1 MKPTILIILCL
12 AQFLPYVIGEW
23 PACGLQQQQ
32 QQRIQIS
39 TNSACTL
46 KFVPGT
52 ASNGPENHSTQQ
64 LVVQGAHN
72 SSLGR
77 PTAVGLAGAAETA
90 GGAVVLAPGK
100 GTQLITT
107 QWHITSKNA
116 RHMTQ

>member
-1 MKPTILIILCL
+1 MSAALLSYRPFQAEMKPFILTILCL
-12 AQFLPYVIGEW
+12 AQCMPYVIGEW

-39 TNSACTL
+39 INSACTL

-52 ASNGPENHSTQQ
+52 ASNGTRNHSTQQ

-77 PTAVGLAGAAETA
+77 PTAVALAGASETA
-90 GGAVVLAPGK
+90 GGTVVLAPGR
-100 GTQLITT
+100 GTPFV
-107 QWHITSKNA
+107 
-116 RHMTQ
+116 